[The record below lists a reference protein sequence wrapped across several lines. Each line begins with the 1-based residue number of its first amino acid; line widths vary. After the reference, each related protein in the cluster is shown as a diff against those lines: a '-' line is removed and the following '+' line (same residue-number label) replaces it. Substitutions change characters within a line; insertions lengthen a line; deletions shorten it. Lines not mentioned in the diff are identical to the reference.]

1 MSRAKS
7 TEACLTPECGSAAG
21 TRGLC
26 SSCYQQAR
34 TLVREKKVT
43 WDELVELGA
52 CLPARQQQPRSAFH
66 RSLAEKRAAAKKK
79 AAVKLTKPVN
89 RINGRRNGQLPK
101 SSKSPKTRTPAGT
114 GR

>member
-7 TEACLTPECGSAAG
+7 TEACLTPECNSAAG

-34 TLVREKKVT
+34 TLVREKKAT
-43 WDELVELGA
+43 WDELVQLGA
-52 CLPARQQQPRSAFH
+52 CLPVRQQQPRSAFH
-66 RSLAEKRAAAKKK
+66 RSLAEKRAKAKGK
-79 AAVKLTKPVN
+79 AGSKPTGPAKLVN
-89 RINGRRNGQLPK
+89 RIRNRNGQL
-101 SSKSPKTRTPAGT
+101 PKTRTPAGT